1 VTGVVAVSEER
12 VSVRTYVP
20 RDQKEAWAARADDL
34 DMSQSEFVRTMV
46 QAGVRDLGLD
56 TDGGATPTPDAP
68 DEDGGGLESRVV
80 AELREREVAG
90 WDALVDALAGDFE
103 ERLEDALASLDD
115 DGIIRYSPRE
125 GGYVLRGDE

>member
-1 VTGVVAVSEER
+1 MSEER

-56 TDGGATPTPDAP
+56 GGAETPTRDAQAASAA
-68 DEDGGGLESRVV
+68 EDGGLESRVV
-80 AELREREVAG
+80 AELRERDVAG

-103 ERLEDALASLDD
+103 ERLEAALASLDD
-115 DGIIRYSPRE
+115 DGVIRYSPRE
-125 GGYVLRGDE
+125 GGYVLREGE